1 MNTIQLKLG
10 HYYRTRD
17 GDIVGPMHLRTGVG
31 VFPWMSPVGDTYRG
45 NGRHG
50 FQGTPSAFDLVE
62 DLGPEDPAN
71 PAQTLITP
79 QPGMYM
85 DARVA
90 PEKAVFILV
99 SCVSGIRWSAVLMS
113 DELKYTCMAEVDVD
127 HRRRVRWSDE
137 TEWSRVE
144 MPSPI
149 RTLKTVQVRFD
160 CGISADVIATIEDG
174 AVVSVALAGDEP

>member
-1 MNTIQLKLG
+1 MTTIQLKPG

-45 NGRHG
+45 NGRHC

-71 PAQTLITP
+71 PTQALTTP

-85 DARVA
+85 DAVA
-90 PEKAVFILV
+90 TPETAVFMLV
-99 SCVSGIRWSAVLMS
+99 NHISGVIWAAVLMS
-113 DELKYTCMAEVDVD
+113 DELKYTCMTEVALD
-127 HRRRVRWSDE
+127 HVSRVRWSDE
-137 TEWSRVE
+137 TEWSRVKL
-144 MPSPI
+144 PPI
-149 RTLKTVQVRFD
+149 RTVQTVKICST
-160 CGISADVIATIEDG
+160 CGASARILVTVEDG
-174 AVVSVALAGDEP
+174 VVVNVALAGGEP